1 MPRQLPVQVAAI
13 AASLLACS
21 LLIGVGS
28 ALALRPA
35 ALTPGIVASS
45 PSPSPSASPALQS
58 PPASPAASPAAPGQ
72 VPP

>member
-1 MPRQLPVQVAAI
+1 VTVT
-13 AASLLACS
+13 ASLLVCS

-35 ALTPGIVASS
+35 ALTPGIVDSS
-45 PSPSPSASPALQS
+45 PSPSPSVSPAS
-58 PPASPAASPAAPGQ
+58 NAPASPAAPGQ